1 MDVLLVYPS
10 SQQNATSSDTQSSS
24 DTSHLFTKVYTDSA
38 SWFFREF
45 SPSEISALSILA
57 TRMNDSRSVKLS
69 TRELA
74 SALGVSRDTA
84 GRTLVS
90 ICGHSIGSAPV
101 MTVSRLP
108 RAVFA
113 PAVHIL
119 TFAESLPFEWGGYAS
134 RLFIKMY
141 HDAARE
147 LIKELE
153 PELWATLLCM
163 GVLMDAERHVETTL
177 DNLATRLRISPS
189 ALSERIRRLVDAGF
203 VERLT
208 NTETRLFTP
217 TTYRLTDRVPL
228 QFGDDD
234 WQLANE
240 LAQVS
245 SVQVEQTRVLANLP
259 SDTTTSSLVPCLRG
273 AFNKIKREKET
284 TTPTLVASS
293 PSVVVDSKTSSE
305 EILAIAKLCG
315 SATVARWLDR
325 YGHDRLV
332 SIYNASA
339 AAKRSRGG
347 WIRKAIEEN
356 WTLENSGRS
365 DSQTHSSASRYGQEQ
380 PPKTGAQFYRLD
392 HKASTLRAAELAG
405 IDLDEDDLVLPKTLT
420 PGLIGELRASMR

>member
-10 SQQNATSSDTQSSS
+10 SQQNTTSSDNQSCT

-45 SPSEISALSILA
+45 SPSEIAALSILA

-74 SALGVSRDTA
+74 GALGVSRDTA

-90 ICGHSIGSAPV
+90 ICGHSVGSTPV

-108 RAVFA
+108 REVFA

-119 TFAESLPFEWGGYAS
+119 TFAQSLPFAWGGYAN
-134 RLFIKMY
+134 RFFVKLY
-141 HDAARE
+141 HDAARA

-163 GVLMDAERHVETTL
+163 GVLMDAGRHVETTL

-208 NTETRLFTP
+208 DPEPRLFTP

-234 WQLANE
+234 WQLADE

-245 SVQVEQTRVLANLP
+245 SVHVEQAQANLP

-332 SIYNASA
+332 SIYKASVV
-339 AAKRSRGG
+339 AKRSRGG
-347 WIRKAIEEN
+347 WIRKAIEDN
-356 WTLENSGRS
+356 WTLESSSSS
-365 DSQTHSSASRYGQEQ
+365 DSQTHGSARRYGREQ
-380 PPKTGAQFYRLD
+380 PPETGAQFYRLD

-405 IDLDEDDLVLPKTLT
+405 IELDEDDLTLPKKLT
-420 PGLIGELRASMR
+420 PVLIGELRASMR